1 MARKITLLNIDANA
15 KTVKGQ
21 LYGYV
26 TAILYLT
33 PSDASGTQ
41 LCPLSDLAQCAA
53 PCLNQA
59 GRGGIAKGNA
69 TFVSPGGATLSDNT
83 VQRARLARTEL
94 FLRDRAAFM
103 SQLCDEIEKFA
114 DRHLSFDV
122 GPAGPTAT
130 LPCVRLNG
138 TSDIRW
144 ETIPFTWRGVNY
156 ACIFDAFPYVQ
167 FYDYT
172 KIPTRRVADI
182 TNYHLTYSYSGV
194 SEFAPVVIKALSH
207 YGDDINFAVVFR
219 GDVPKTF
226 LGRRVVN
233 GDESD
238 LRFLDEKGV
247 VIALKA
253 KGKARRDMSGFV
265 VDHINSPALSVAA

>member
-1 MARKITLLNIDANA
+1 MKLTKLLNIDANA

-21 LYGYV
+21 LYGFV

-33 PSDASGTQ
+33 PSNASGVQ
-41 LCPLSDLAQCAA
+41 LCPLSDLARCAA

-69 TFVSPGGATLSDNT
+69 TFTTPGGATLSDNT
-83 VQRARLARTEL
+83 VQRARLSRTEL
-94 FLRDRAAFM
+94 FLRDRDFFM
-103 SQLCDEIEKFA
+103 AMLCDEIEKFS
-114 DRHLSFDV
+114 DKFLNFDV

-144 ETIPFTWRGVNY
+144 EAIPFTWRGQRYPNVF
-156 ACIFDAFPYVQ
+156 AAFPHVQ

-172 KIPTRRVADI
+172 KIPNRRVADI
-182 TNYHLTYSYSGV
+182 TNYHLTFSYSGV
-194 SEFAPVVIKALSH
+194 SDFAPVIIKALHH

-219 GDVPKTF
+219 GDMPKTF
-226 LGRRVVN
+226 LGRPVIN

-238 LRFLDEKGV
+238 LRFMDRRGV
-247 VIALKA
+247 VVGLKA
-253 KGKARRDMSGFV
+253 KGKARRDTSGFV
-265 VDHINSPALSVAA
+265 VDHVNSPAMSVAA

>member
-1 MARKITLLNIDANA
+1 MAKKLTLLNIDANA

-41 LCPLSDLAQCAA
+41 LCPLSGLAECAA

-69 TFVSPGGATLSDNT
+69 TFVTPGGATLSDNT

-94 FLRDRAAFM
+94 FLRDRHAFM
-103 SQLCDEIEKFA
+103 VKLCDEIEGFA
-114 DRHLSFDV
+114 NTHLNFDI
-122 GPAGPTAT
+122 GPAGPVAT
-130 LPCVRLNG
+130 MPCVRLNG

-144 ETIPFTWRGVNY
+144 ETIPFTWRGDTYKN
-156 ACIFDAFPYVQ
+156 IFEAFPHVQ

-172 KIPTRRVADI
+172 KIPNRRVADLH
-182 TNYHLTYSYSGV
+182 NYHLTYSYSGV
-194 SEFAPVVIKALSH
+194 SDFAPIVIKAMHH
-207 YGDDINFAVVFR
+207 YGNDINFAVVFR

-226 LGRRVVN
+226 LGRPVIN

-238 LRFLDEKGV
+238 LRFLDAKGV
-247 VIALKA
+247 VVALKA
-253 KGKARRDMSGFV
+253 KGKARKDTSGFV
-265 VDHINSPALSVAA
+265 VDHVNSPALSVAA